1 MEHTDSPNGDP
12 FPDEVEVDFHVLG
25 SLMLD
30 GVGGEVDGADVVAV
44 DEADGLQRLM
54 QLLQ

>member
-44 DEADGLQRLM
+44 DEAGEL
-54 QLLQ
+54 